1 MRGKQIIRTHWFP
14 VLILFLTALYFS
26 FSTRFFLFADGSY
39 GHDAGIFAYIGMAM
53 KNGRVLYTE
62 AWENKGPLLY
72 FINLLGITLHY
83 RYGIYLLELITLFIT
98 NLFLYK
104 TALLF
109 FDRWISLL
117 ATVFSLL
124 PLSVSLEGG
133 NLSEEYALAFLSI
146 GLYFIAKFFRQD
158 CVLKKYEMILVGMTV
173 SAILLLRA
181 NILAFTG
188 VLVLT
193 VIVVLIRQKRFT
205 RLLQVFA
212 FALLGFVL
220 FTLPFLVYLVKNH
233 ALNAC
238 LQTAYFGTLSDF
250 EPLAKA
256 TWIKNVV
263 GMVEAFI
270 NSGAFYIVV
279 CFLLAFAVSLLRKSE
294 GPKELNPLL
303 WACVFAL
310 FVNLAANSLSGAYQ
324 MHYFMTFIPIL
335 LIPSAWIFDM
345 VRTLMK
351 KLVSDKTLATA
362 ITCALVCFISLH
374 SVPQLSH
381 MVINN
386 LRNDKTPL
394 EQYNLIASYIEKN
407 ALPED
412 TVQLF
417 GGGPAATANYRTG
430 RLSASRYNYYANGRF
445 SDEAKT
451 EFANGIA
458 ADIQVEPPR
467 LIIVQSLEKY
477 NDFLAHIDDSSAY
490 LELIE
495 TEYEQD
501 ITDAGP
507 TKCIIYKRKS

>member
-1 MRGKQIIRTHWFP
+1 
-14 VLILFLTALYFS
+14 
-26 FSTRFFLFADGSY
+26 
-39 GHDAGIFAYIGMAM
+39 
-53 KNGRVLYTE
+53 
-62 AWENKGPLLY
+62 
-72 FINLLGITLHY
+72 
-83 RYGIYLLELITLFIT
+83 
-98 NLFLYK
+98 
-104 TALLF
+104 
-109 FDRWISLL
+109 
-117 ATVFSLL
+117 
-124 PLSVSLEGG
+124 
-133 NLSEEYALAFLSI
+133 
-146 GLYFIAKFFRQD
+146 
-158 CVLKKYEMILVGMTV
+158 
-173 SAILLLRA
+173 
-181 NILAFTG
+181 
-188 VLVLT
+188 
-193 VIVVLIRQKRFT
+193 
-205 RLLQVFA
+205 
-212 FALLGFVL
+212 
-220 FTLPFLVYLVKNH
+220 
-233 ALNAC
+233 
-238 LQTAYFGTLSDF
+238 
-250 EPLAKA
+250 
-256 TWIKNVV
+256 
-263 GMVEAFI
+263 
-270 NSGAFYIVV
+270 
-279 CFLLAFAVSLLRKSE
+279 
-294 GPKELNPLL
+294 
-303 WACVFAL
+303 
-310 FVNLAANSLSGAYQ
+310 
-324 MHYFMTFIPIL
+324 
-335 LIPSAWIFDM
+335 M

-430 RLSASRYNYYANGRF
+430 RLSASRYNYYANGQF

-458 ADIQVEPPR
+458 ADILVEPPR